1 MSAAQLNLGLLYA
14 EGRGGLPRDEA
25 QAVAWYRKAAEQNLP
40 LAQLM
45 LGLAY
50 VHGRGLPHDDR
61 QAFQWFERA
70 AASGSA
76 LAQYGVGMLYSDGR
90 GVKQDAMQAYLWLS
104 LSASGGY
111 IGAAQPLDAVT
122 GRLSADELTRA
133 QQLARDWR
141 TANAAQDTQ
150 GN

>member
-1 MSAAQLNLGLLYA
+1 MPIAQLNLGLLYA

-25 QAVAWYRKAAEQNLP
+25 QAVAGYRKAAEQGLS

-50 VHGRGLPHDDR
+50 ANGRGLPRDDR

-76 LAQYGVGMLYSDGR
+76 LAQYGMGMLYSNGR
-90 GVKQDAMQAYLWLS
+90 GIGQDWIKAYLWLTMA
-104 LSASGGY
+104 ASGGY
-111 IGAAQPLDAVT
+111 VGATQQLDYISSQMNEIELAQA
-122 GRLSADELTRA
+122 R
-133 QQLARDWR
+133 QLAREWP
-141 TANAAQDTQ
+141 AAKA
-150 GN
+150 GNSSAH